1 MNMRKLV
8 WAIPLALVVLLG
20 SWAWS
25 SYNGLIDREEA
36 VSAGWA
42 DVETQYQRRL
52 DLIPNLVETVKGYA
66 EFEQSTLVGVTEARA
81 AALGALTAA
90 RDGAGL
96 SEVDRTNTL
105 VTGAVRS
112 LMGYAESYPELK
124 ANQNFIDLQ
133 NQLEGTENR
142 IAVARTRYNEVVQAY
157 NKSIKRFPG
166 KLWAGTLGFEARDYF
181 EAAPEAAAAPEV
193 NF

>member
-1 MNMRKLV
+1 MNKRL
-8 WAIPLALVVLLG
+8 LAWGVPVVLLLLLAG
-20 SWAWS
+20 WAWT

-36 VSAGWA
+36 VSASWA

-66 EFEQSTLVGVTEARA
+66 EFEQSTLIGVTEARA
-81 AALGALTAA
+81 AAMGALTAA
-90 RDGAGL
+90 RDGSGL
-96 SEVDRTNTL
+96 AEVERTNTV
-105 VTGAVRS
+105 VTGAVRG

-142 IAVARTRYNEVVQAY
+142 IAVSRTRYNEVVQAY

-166 KLWAGTLGFEARDYF
+166 NIWAGLLGFEAKAYF
-181 EAAPEAAAAPEV
+181 ESAPEAAEAPQV